1 MENGKYTRK
10 LCSDGRGK
18 INGKALTQFFY
29 FSGIKNIFYQFVT
42 IPIIPTPGVIIV

>member
-1 MENGKYTRK
+1 MENIQGNYVAMDAAKSKEKHSR
-10 LCSDGRGK
+10 
-18 INGKALTQFFY
+18 Y